1 MRFCCIEELCDRLLN
16 LGDTPGKFLGNLP
29 ATRPVLSI
37 KWDESVLCVLISQKH
52 RELQLAPG
60 LHQGVGFSLP
70 S

>member
-1 MRFCCIEELCDRLLN
+1 MRFRCMEELCDRLLN

-37 KWDESVLCVLISQKH
+37 KQLRSVLCVLNSQKH

-60 LHQGVGFSLP
+60 LHQGVGFPLLS
-70 S
+70 